1 MATKWQRAYPVTGI
15 CLWLRTPNKSRL
27 KSAGPPRPRRTEADP
42 RVRRVPPLVTLSRRR
57 GEDRR
62 RRCLSEKAA
71 ELAMRRLSLNDESG
85 LSAEGQPR
93 CRPRRGGR
101 RAVRSSG
108 YHPKFLDRGIDA
120 AERLIMDR
128 QPGKGANYPPAMR
141 GCPRGG
147 FKFPEIFLKIFWGYI
162 STAIVLSK
170 VVALASALHE
180 TRTRRPW

>member
-62 RRCLSEKAA
+62 RRW
-71 ELAMRRLSLNDESG
+71 